1 MDTWDDYKKE
11 VRETDPAAAADMD
24 VSVGFTK
31 VMGAIIMKRQ
41 ELGLSVEE
49 LAEKSGISVST
60 IARIENGSVT
70 PNIGT
75 VIRILKAMGLMLTT
89 MPWEE

>member
-11 VRETDPAAAADMD
+11 VRETDPAAAADLD

-31 VMGAIIMKRQ
+31 VMGTIIMRRQ
-41 ELGLSVEE
+41 ELGLSVDE
-49 LAEKSGISVST
+49 LAEKSGVSAST
-60 IARIENGSVT
+60 ITRIQNGSVT